1 MYSNKEN
8 CSSVLVKL
16 TEDCFLEIP
25 NSYELLLYQS
35 VLNKNIK
42 EFLSCNFNTAA
53 LLENLK
59 KKNLT
64 QPTSHS

>member
-16 TEDCFLEIP
+16 TEDGFWEIP

-42 EFLSCNFNTAA
+42 EFLSCNFNTAP
-53 LLENLK
+53 LLENFK
-59 KKNLT
+59 KKLNNTDNL
-64 QPTSHS
+64 P